1 MNGQQLYE
9 KMQLMS
15 EEEREKLI
23 ITSWWD
29 LEDIKRCIETLQASG
44 RLDRRRSAV
53 IATFDDDDLWEILNE
68 AVHSMQYPTSDQIQT
83 AILDELIVKA
93 DYRYNECI
101 TKEN

>member
-15 EEEREKLI
+15 EEERKKII

-44 RLDRRRSAV
+44 RLDRRRSAA
-53 IATFDDDDLWEILNE
+53 IATFDDDLWEILNE
-68 AVHSMQYPTSDQIQT
+68 SVRSMQYPTSDQIQT

-93 DYRYNECI
+93 DSVDVEL
-101 TKEN
+101 